1 MLKKLKFCCGI
12 ILSALFLYASLQ
24 MINFREMYLALSR
37 TNYYWVSVTA
47 LSMLLSF
54 LSRGYLSRK
63 ILRPVKEI
71 PLSTAFGAVVVGN
84 MANNI
89 LPFRL
94 GELARAYFLGRAE
107 QIGVSTILSAI
118 LMERL
123 LDIIILVILF
133 TLSLPLVPWEGSVVL
148 KVLILTAITVGLLA
162 VLLITFRRSSKCFKS
177 FHGLIISF
185 WLGVLSWFWWS
196 LAIAATLLA
205 LDIQGQLYAM
215 TLVLMVVLNLAVLL
229 PSSPGSIGIFQFA
242 AIYGLKMFGINSS
255 EAFSLSIVFQGI
267 NYLLTIGLGALVAW
281 QGKVN
286 IAALW
291 KMSKEAQ
298 TVKRNL

>member
-1 MLKKLKFCCGI
+1 MRKKLKFCLGI
-12 ILSALFLYASLQ
+12 ILSALLLYASLQ
-24 MINFREMYLALSR
+24 MIDFREMYLALSR
-37 TNYYWVSVTA
+37 TNYYWIIVTGI
-47 LSMLLSF
+47 SMNLSF
-54 LSRGYLSRK
+54 LFRGYLSKR
-63 ILRPVKEI
+63 ILSPIKEI

-94 GELARAYFLGRAE
+94 GELARAYFLGRTE
-107 QIGVSTILSAI
+107 QMGISTVLPAI
-118 LMERL
+118 LIERL

-133 TLSLPLVPWEGSVVL
+133 ALTLPLVPWEGSIVL
-148 KVLILTAITVGLLA
+148 KVLLLTIITVGLL
-162 VLLITFRRSSKCFKS
+162 VILLFTLKRRSECFKS
-177 FHGLIISF
+177 FPGLISSF
-185 WLGVLSWFWWS
+185 WLGILSWFWWS

-205 LDIQGQLYAM
+205 LNIKGQLSAM

-255 EAFSLSIVFQGI
+255 EAFALSIVFQGI
-267 NYLLTIGLGALVAW
+267 NYLLTVGLGALVAW
-281 QGKVN
+281 RAKVN
-286 IAALW
+286 LDSIW
-291 KMSKEAQ
+291 KMSNAAQ